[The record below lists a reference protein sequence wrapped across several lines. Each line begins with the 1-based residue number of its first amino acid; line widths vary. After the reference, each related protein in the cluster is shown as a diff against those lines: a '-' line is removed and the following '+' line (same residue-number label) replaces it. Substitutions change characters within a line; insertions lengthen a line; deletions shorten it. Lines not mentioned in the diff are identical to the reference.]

1 MFEPKNSFFNQF
13 FTQNTIET
21 MINLFMTSKNNS
33 KNQNQTEF
41 KNQLELR
48 FIYSRTL
55 KVKKKSNMNSFYQ
68 IKLFHTNII
77 CFLLPESIS
86 IIFFSFYHRNRA
98 TSLSSLNQELKNNK
112 NKLFYQN

>member
-1 MFEPKNSFFNQF
+1 MFQPKNSFFNQF

-21 MINLFMTSKNNS
+21 MMNLFMTSKNNS

-68 IKLFHTNII
+68 IKPFHTNII
-77 CFLLPESIS
+77 CFLLPESMS
-86 IIFFSFYHRNRA
+86 IIFFSLSPESSNL
-98 TSLSSLNQELKNNK
+98 SLLSQLGTKK
-112 NKLFYQN
+112 